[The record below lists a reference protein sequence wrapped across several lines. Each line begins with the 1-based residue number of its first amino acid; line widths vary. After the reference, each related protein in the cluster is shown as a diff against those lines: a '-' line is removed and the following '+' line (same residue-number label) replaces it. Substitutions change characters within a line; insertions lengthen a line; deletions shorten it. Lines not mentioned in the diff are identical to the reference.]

1 MHSPLL
7 MRQPRLRDERQLA
20 ELRGRHA
27 ESLAA
32 WWLRLKFYRILARD
46 YRLPL
51 GEVDLIARR
60 GHVLAFVEVKRRS
73 ELIDGLEAVTA
84 RQRRRV
90 ARAAL
95 AYIGQNPGLSALEL
109 RFDVVVVTKSGLPHH
124 LEHAWSADS
133 A

>member
-1 MHSPLL
+1 MPHSIPLQ
-7 MRQPRLRDERQLA
+7 RRARHDDRRLA
-20 ELRGRHA
+20 ELRGRRA
-27 ESLAA
+27 ETLAA
-32 WWLRLKFYRILARD
+32 WWLRLKFYRILARG

-73 ELIDGLEAVTA
+73 ELADGLEAVSA

-90 ARAAL
+90 GRAAL
-95 AYIGQNPGLSALEL
+95 AYIGQNPKLSSLEL
-109 RFDVVVVTKSGLPHH
+109 RFDVVVVTEVGLPHH

>member
-1 MHSPLL
+1 MHHPL
-7 MRQPRLRDERQLA
+7 MPPRHRLREERRLA
-20 ELRGRHA
+20 ELRGRYA
-27 ESLAA
+27 ETLAA

-73 ELIDGLEAVTA
+73 ELVDGLEAVSP

-95 AYIGQNPGLSALEL
+95 AYIGRNPNLSSLEL

>member
-1 MHSPLL
+1 MPRSYPLPQ
-7 MRQPRLRDERQLA
+7 RDHRDERRLA
-20 ELRGRHA
+20 ERRGRRA
-27 ESLAA
+27 ETLAA

-46 YRLPL
+46 YRLAL

-73 ELIDGLEAVTA
+73 ELADGLEAVSA

-90 ARAAL
+90 GRAAL
-95 AYIGQNPGLSALEL
+95 AYIGQNPKLSTLEL
-109 RFDVVVVTKSGLPHH
+109 RFDVVVVTPAGLPHH